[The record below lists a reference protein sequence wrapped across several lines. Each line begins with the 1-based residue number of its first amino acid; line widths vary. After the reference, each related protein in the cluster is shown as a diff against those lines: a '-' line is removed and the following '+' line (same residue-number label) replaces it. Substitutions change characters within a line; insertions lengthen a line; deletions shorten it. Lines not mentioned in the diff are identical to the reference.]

1 MKPEKSKSTLTKS
14 KSSSITKWIPLIIM
28 IILIGVGI
36 SFYKNHNNQTF
47 RPIGNTSPTG
57 KNQTH
62 PLQHTNNRLNR
73 KETTPST
80 QKEIKTLYE
89 LDKISQSIL
98 YARIS
103 YFEVTAKH
111 NIDAAIQWLNLSF
124 ELVKEAQTE
133 NGSAILEEITKLK
146 GSLKSQQ
153 TPDIQQILQGL
164 NTLKESLNYLTIDNT
179 TITEDKDTPETK
191 KSTETQ
197 TLWESLLNFCK
208 TQLKHLSTWAK
219 TSISIEHISNDHYHT
234 LESTLSKEFFQTE
247 TNKLI
252 QQAKLAAQFNDTQM
266 FQYTC
271 KKMESLIT
279 FYIQEPQKKQSLLNQ
294 IDNITN
300 MPVTITTP
308 DYADLLTLLNQN
320 TTKQSAPE
328 KKVNTDMPNPSTENI
343 QQTPVKKSNTTDQK
357 VKTPKSRTSTS
368 SDQEKLHSLNIQ
380 EITT

>member
-1 MKPEKSKSTLTKS
+1 MKPEKSKPTQK
-14 KSSSITKWIPLIIM
+14 KNNGITKWLTLVIL
-28 IILIGVGI
+28 IILIGIGI

-47 RPIGNTSPTG
+47 LPTGNTSPTE

-62 PLQHTNNRLNR
+62 PLQLANNRVNH
-73 KETTPST
+73 KGTTPST

-124 ELVKEAQTE
+124 ELVKEVQTE

-146 GSLKSQQ
+146 ESLRSQQ
-153 TPDIQQILQGL
+153 TPNIQQILQDL
-164 NTLKESLNYLTIDNT
+164 NALKESLNYLTMDNNT
-179 TITEDKDTPETK
+179 TTEDKDIPETE

-197 TLWESLLNFCK
+197 TPWESLLSFCK

-234 LESTLSKEFFQTE
+234 LESTLSKDFFQTE

-252 QQAKLAAQFNDTQM
+252 QQAKLAAQFNDTEM

-271 KKMESLIT
+271 KKMESLII
-279 FYIQEPQKKQSLLNQ
+279 FYIQEPHKKQSLLNQ
-294 IDNITN
+294 INNITN

-308 DYADLLTLLNQN
+308 DYSDLLTLLNQN
-320 TTKQSAPE
+320 TTKQSAPKE
-328 KKVNTDMPNPSTENI
+328 TVNTDIPNPSTENI
-343 QQTPVKKSNTTDQK
+343 QQTPDKKSNTTDQK